1 MTHFL
6 GRLYSLASLNLRR
19 QFTSNGRCAAAP
31 NPTLQILAVHKIT
44 RCNLSGLRF
53 KMFKCLSHLGAAK
66 HTVQF
71 HISAWS
77 SSYKPRL
84 PLHCRCRPKCQA
96 GLPQWKVPKAP
107 KRYRWHEVTS
117 AYDDGLMLKM
127 VWWWRRC
134 LDQFGQLMS
143 VHSGM
148 HCFRLCGIVDLDGVT
163 LESTSRAMFQLQK
176 PETCLTSVWVSFSVL
191 VKQCSPWAAVS
202 NNKRNSPLCF
212 LRRSYFGGNL

>member
-1 MTHFL
+1 
-6 GRLYSLASLNLRR
+6 
-19 QFTSNGRCAAAP
+19 
-31 NPTLQILAVHKIT
+31 
-44 RCNLSGLRF
+44 
-53 KMFKCLSHLGAAK
+53 MFKCLSHLGAAK

-84 PLHCRCRPKCQA
+84 PLHCRCRPKCLA

-148 HCFRLCGIVDLDGVT
+148 HCSRLCGIVDLDGVT

-176 PETCLTSVWVSFSVL
+176 PETCVWHQFECLSA
-191 VKQCSPWAAVS
+191 CWS
-202 NNKRNSPLCF
+202 NNTHHEPPFETTRGIRPSASCAVLILGVTFNGFFAMQQTSSLSSMISCCRASGEGPAFSWTVRFNSHF
-212 LRRSYFGGNL
+212 VGKG